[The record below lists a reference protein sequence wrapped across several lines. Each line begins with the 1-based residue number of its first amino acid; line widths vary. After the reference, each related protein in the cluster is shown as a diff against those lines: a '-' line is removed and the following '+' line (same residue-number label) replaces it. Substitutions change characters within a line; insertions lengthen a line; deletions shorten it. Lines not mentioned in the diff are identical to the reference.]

1 MARDI
6 GSRRRVVQSV
16 NTGKPPF
23 VFVDDASSIAMDQ
36 DFLLKVPTGVESTSD
51 LFSSYQREGD
61 FPDYFGR
68 NWDAFL
74 DCLRDFSWTNRR
86 RIIIAHDD
94 VPLSGNEEEL
104 RTYLEILETAVND
117 WKEVKERPFT
127 EPPREMPYFEHEL
140 LVVFPAV
147 TEARITNPLDP

>member
-1 MARDI
+1 M
-6 GSRRRVVQSV
+6 

-23 VFVDDASSIAMDQ
+23 VFADYVSSIVTDQ
-36 DFLLKVPTGVESTSD
+36 DFLLKVPSGVKSTAD
-51 LFSSYQREGD
+51 LFSWYQKEGR

-74 DCLRDFSWTNRR
+74 DCLRDFSWTDKK

-94 VPLSGNEEEL
+94 VPLSGNEKEL
-104 RTYLEILETAVND
+104 RTYLEILKTAVND

-127 EPPREMPYFEHEL
+127 EPPKEMPYFEHEL
-140 LVVFPAV
+140 LVVFPSVA
-147 TEARITNPLDP
+147 EARIKNVLDAQTS